1 MDIQLQELIDKI
13 KKDGVASAEQQ
24 SSEIVAEAEKK
35 AASIIAEAQQKSDDM
50 MKNAKAE
57 IARLEK
63 ASEDALTQAS
73 RNMLLSF
80 KDALIS
86 ELDALVKSECAASYS
101 NKILEKLI
109 PETVKNWAKNTDA
122 ADLSVLLSEKDLKD
136 LESTLKAGLKEEISK
151 GLEIKTDK
159 TLANGFRIGIN
170 NGEAY
175 YDYSAESVA
184 DLFAAYLNP
193 RVAAIMKNSAKGSN

>member
-1 MDIQLQELIDKI
+1 M
-13 KKDGVASAEQQ
+13 
-24 SSEIVAEAEKK
+24 
-35 AASIIAEAQQKSDDM
+35 
-50 MKNAKAE
+50 
-57 IARLEK
+57 
-63 ASEDALTQAS
+63 
-73 RNMLLSF
+73 
-80 KDALIS
+80 
-86 ELDALVKSECAASYS
+86 
-101 NKILEKLI
+101 
-109 PETVKNWAKNTDA
+109 
-122 ADLSVLLSEKDLKD
+122 
-136 LESTLKAGLKEEISK
+136 KAGLKEEISK

>member
-1 MDIQLQELIDKI
+1 MDIQLQELIDRI
-13 KKDGVASAEQQ
+13 KKDGVACAEQQ
-24 SSEIVAEAEKK
+24 SGEIVSEAEKK
-35 AASIIAEAQQKSDDM
+35 AASIVAQAQQKADDL

-63 ASEDALTQAS
+63 ASEDALAQAS
-73 RNMLLSF
+73 RNMLLGF
-80 KDALIS
+80 KDALIG
-86 ELDALVKSECAASYS
+86 ELDAFVKAECAQVYS
-101 NKILEKLI
+101 SKILEKLI
-109 PETVKNWAKNTDA
+109 PETVRNWTKNVDA
-122 ADLSVLLSEKDLKD
+122 SDLSVLLSEKDLKD
-136 LESTLKAGLKEEISK
+136 LESSLKAGLKEEISK
-151 GLEIKTDK
+151 GLEVKTDK